1 MFLINFILQ
10 ECIEIVKGDSKYM
23 TCIILQIINISNQ
36 LCSVKPPI
44 KEIKEYKRHKKFIK
58 KKKSHFAQTY

>member
-1 MFLINFILQ
+1 MFLINSILQ

-44 KEIKEYKRHKKFIK
+44 KENKRHKKFIQN